1 MQDDVAASAASQVA
15 DSALLGDQPGIT
27 DLAEENT
34 ADPNGESTATARDQH
49 ARDAEAIARMLL
61 AGLREVIASS
71 VDFREPPLMRVAGR
85 VVYVLTVSRGW
96 PSCTGVEV
104 FRVFLEEI
112 PQQLPEYLRQD
123 AGHVDPAGASVS
135 ARTGLRTIYK
145 RLTRLVGEGFATTT
159 ATTSDA
165 KDREYVTT
173 DLGRLVFDGWPT
185 YVHLSETPVTRTR
198 SRRPS
203 LNRVTRVRPA
213 PQGSAAPPR
222 AFPDP

>member
-1 MQDDVAASAASQVA
+1 MQDNVAARAASEVA

-61 AGLREVIASS
+61 EGLRAAITRS
-71 VDFREPPLMRVAGR
+71 VDYSEPPLMRVAGR

-112 PQQLPEYLRQD
+112 PNQLPEDHRQHPREGEQVD
-123 AGHVDPAGASVS
+123 AVEGI
-135 ARTGLRTIYK
+135 GLRTIYK
-145 RLTRLVGEGFATTT
+145 RLARLTDHDYAATTT
-159 ATTSDA
+159 TTRDA
-165 KDREYVTT
+165 KAGEFVMT

-185 YVHLSETPVTRTR
+185 YVRLSEAQAPRTR
-198 SRRPS
+198 PRNPSR
-203 LNRVTRVRPA
+203 NRVTMVRPA